1 MRLHLETKYHKD
13 DRSRPEFF
21 PHWAATFENEEEA
34 EKAWILRV
42 EKHGPDYIPR
52 PNVNLPGWVYVQWSV
67 SNSINDFTPSTTS
80 SPPGLR
86 KMNRD
91 AYFSD
96 KFGPEIYKSL
106 TEDVWGALLDKMNF
120 FSMVSFSYRWSQ
132 ILSQSSTCLVK
143 ILTGV
148 RKTSPWK

>member
-52 PNVNLPGWVYVQWSV
+52 PNVNLPG
-67 SNSINDFTPSTTS
+67 
-80 SPPGLR
+80 
-86 KMNRD
+86 
-91 AYFSD
+91 
-96 KFGPEIYKSL
+96 
-106 TEDVWGALLDKMNF
+106 
-120 FSMVSFSYRWSQ
+120 
-132 ILSQSSTCLVK
+132 
-143 ILTGV
+143 
-148 RKTSPWK
+148 